1 MAGFF
6 EWLFGKPKTSNDL
19 TKMSKAELE
28 ILGRKYNIE
37 LDRRYKKQ
45 TLIKKL
51 KEKINAK

>member
-51 KEKINAK
+51 KETINAK